1 MRFLDE
7 EEQFEVGMPK
17 FLQDGAPS
25 SLAKLVYNYNN
36 NTYIFFLLCLD
47 GVINQQASAWGHH
60 PV

>member
-7 EEQFEVGMPK
+7 EEQIEVGMPK

-36 NTYIFFLLCLD
+36 NTYIYNRIYSFYY
-47 GVINQQASAWGHH
+47 V
-60 PV
+60 